1 MFSVPWSSLDRWTN
15 ELRTSSLSA
24 CDSPWYDPANPGW
37 DASPGRWWAMT
48 ASCERMVWMA
58 VASCGSWDPW
68 VATTALRRRSE
79 RWSRRALACWVC
91 CRVAVGPR
99 GGGGSFRVGA
109 TQSAL
114 AVDGRG
120 RSSRAGAELLGC
132 DAGGALRGLGPP
144 NTFAARKGGG
154 PSVSSAP
161 LARADWVP
169 SCGGAGEA
177 GVRGGRLGMCVGWGG
192 RGLGAGASPAGGAV
206 LAGTPEVSLRNRR
219 LGTPVL
225 SGGGDAPVGA
235 GSRGGSPPP
244 PPPPCPSVG
253 PPRVTRA
260 PTEPAGACV
269 APEPGADRLGVFV
282 LLPCVFAGA
291 DGTAVTSVGVPT

>member
-1 MFSVPWSSLDRWTN
+1 
-15 ELRTSSLSA
+15 
-24 CDSPWYDPANPGW
+24 
-37 DASPGRWWAMT
+37 MT
-48 ASCERMVWMA
+48 ASCERIVWMA

-68 VATTALRRRSE
+68 VATAALLRRPD
-79 RWSRRALACWVC
+79 RWSRRALACWAC
-91 CRVAVGPR
+91 CGVAV
-99 GGGGSFRVGA
+99 FAVG
-109 TQSAL
+109 
-114 AVDGRG
+114 GRG
-120 RSSRAGAELLGC
+120 RSSRAGAELLGR
-132 DAGGALRGLGPP
+132 DASGALGRLGPP
-144 NTFAARKGGG
+144 NTFAARRGGG
-154 PSVSSAP
+154 PSVSSTS
-161 LARADWVP
+161 LARAEWEP
-169 SCGGAGEA
+169 SYGRTGGT
-177 GVRGGRLGMCVGWGG
+177 GVRGGRLGMIVGWGG

-235 GSRGGSPPP
+235 GSRGGSPPS

-260 PTEPAGACV
+260 PTEPGGACV

-291 DGTAVTSVGVPT
+291 DGIAVTSVGVPTRRWGGLVELERGRGL